1 MTTRKSN
8 RKSNKTFRK
17 TRSKRQRGGTNETP
31 TRKQV
36 HSAAKHKEIVHK
48 LKNHQPVTKDEMDNY
63 NKQKQY
69 TTEYSNR
76 HKVFVPK
83 SNDATHFGDY
93 RHIPRD
99 AMRKDDAMRTIKDNL
114 EYKIKNTLGEY
125 VPIES
130 LLRVPGLAKD
140 YSVNHNV
147 KRSQELYDEW
157 RANEADKLKKQREQK
172 RNEQN
177 YKAQPIPKHILIP
190 PSSSQPQPIQQQS
203 HNNDAEVN
211 MDINLPA
218 VVDKQAEDKRVR
230 QDIEEHM
237 QREIAGYVEQMSHTP
252 LGEVP
257 SLMQPYM
264 NEEQRQKYL
273 GLTRVQQ
280 RRHHNEYST
289 HISNLNAKNLYNT
302 VANRALPRI
311 GRLMNDE
318 QKQYYLQMTP
328 NEQLIYLHTVAAND
342 SANTASNI
350 ATASVDTSAEA
361 LIDMANMANMT
372 NVITNVSDA
381 PSIDMDTGSIASD
394 DTLIDSLMDESSIAS
409 DGTLI
414 DSPHLSPHL
423 SPSPLPIPPLSP
435 LPSYFPSPVPS
446 PPPSIRRSNMQYN
459 PSCSLKD
466 CGGGKIKTRKNKRK

>member
-1 MTTRKSN
+1 MGTRKSN
-8 RKSNKTFRK
+8 RKSKKGFRK
-17 TRSKRQRGGTNETP
+17 TRSKRQKGGTKIK
-31 TRKQV
+31 RA
-36 HSAAKHKEIVHK
+36 HSVEKHKEIVHK
-48 LKNHQPVTKDEMDNY
+48 LKNHQPVSKDEMDNY

-69 TTEYSNR
+69 TNEYSNS
-76 HKVFVPK
+76 HKAFVPK
-83 SNDATHFGDY
+83 SNDAIKTIKNDSIRTY
-93 RHIPRD
+93 SPIND

-147 KRSQELYDEW
+147 NRSQEMYNEW
-157 RANEADKLKKQREQK
+157 RNNEAKILKNQREQK
-172 RNEQN
+172 RNERNYKAKILKNQREQKRNERN

-190 PSSSQPQPIQQQS
+190 SPSSSQPQPIQQS

-211 MDINLPA
+211 MDINLPE
-218 VVDKQAEDKRVR
+218 VVDKQSEDKRVR

-257 SLMQPYM
+257 SLIQPYL
-264 NEEQRQKYL
+264 NEEHRQQYL
-273 GLTRVQQ
+273 GLTREQQ
-280 RRHHNEYST
+280 IPYHHQYST
-289 HISNLNAKNLYNT
+289 HISNLNAKKLYDI
-302 VANRALPRI
+302 VASSSLPRVV
-311 GRLMNDE
+311 GLMNDE

-328 NEQLIYLHTVAAND
+328 NEQLIYIHMVAAND
-342 SANTASNI
+342 SAKIASNI

-361 LIDMANMANMT
+361 LIDMANIS

-394 DTLIDSLMDESSIAS
+394 GTLADSLMDESSIAS

-414 DSPHLSPHL
+414 DSP
-423 SPSPLPIPPLSP
+423 
-435 LPSYFPSPVPS
+435 S
-446 PPPSIRRSNMQYN
+446 PPPIRRSNMRYN
-459 PSCSLKD
+459 PSCSLQN
-466 CGGGKIKTRKNKRK
+466 CRGGKRKTRKSKK